1 MSRISVTYLGYYEA
15 AKESGE
21 YDIMSEKL
29 FLIIKGDA
37 VYNVLRAAADEMKE
51 AFVRWGYLPVELDL
65 AQYDLSRKEDA
76 DRLRAILFQPYAF
89 IFSFQA
95 LMTNLR
101 IGERSIL
108 EYLQA
113 PFICWLVDHPLFHTD
128 RLQEIGGAENVLVM
142 AIEGRHISY
151 IQNFHPYI
159 RNMAHVPLAGF
170 EAAHMP
176 LEKDI
181 DVFFSGTYRQ
191 PAMAMKE
198 IEAFPAA
205 YRTVML
211 GAVTHMLADEL
222 LTVEDAFC
230 EYFEKI
236 GFTYTADDI
245 VVMHDILGWVDLY
258 VRDYYRD
265 KGIRELI
272 EAGIYVTV
280 VGKGWDTMELPEG
293 KKEYLIILKDGS
305 MDITETIETTA
316 RAKICLNLMSSY
328 RFGMHERIPTAMLNH
343 AVCVTMHSDYLA
355 EQFEEDK
362 EIVFYPLKEEGRL
375 AEKVR
380 FLLENKSHRE
390 EIARRAYE
398 KAKQDHTWECRAR
411 DIRDVVEN
419 GI

>member
-1 MSRISVTYLGYYEA
+1 
-15 AKESGE
+15 
-21 YDIMSEKL
+21 MSEKL

-37 VYNVLRAAADEMKE
+37 IYNVLRAAADEMKD

-76 DRLRAILFQPYAF
+76 ERLRAVLFQPYAF

-95 LMTNLR
+95 LLTNLR
-101 IGERSIL
+101 IGERSVL

-113 PFICWLVDHPLFHTD
+113 PFFCWLVDHPLFHTD
-128 RLQEIGGAENVLVM
+128 RLQEIDGAENVLVM
-142 AIEGRHISY
+142 AIDGHHISY
-151 IQNFHPYI
+151 IQTYHPAI

-170 EAAHMP
+170 EAAQMP
-176 LEKDI
+176 AEKDI
-181 DVFFSGTYRQ
+181 DVFFSGTYRA
-191 PAMAMKE
+191 PAAVMKE

-205 YRTVML
+205 YRQVMQ
-211 GAVTHMLADEL
+211 GAVELMLEDETL
-222 LTVEDAFC
+222 AVEEAFC
-230 EYFEKI
+230 KYFGKI
-236 GFTYTADDI
+236 GFSYTSDDI
-245 VVMHDILGWVDLY
+245 VVMHDIIGWVDIY

-272 EAGIYVTV
+272 DAGIYVTV
-280 VGKGWDTMELPEG
+280 VGKGWDAMELPEE
-293 KKEYLIILKDGS
+293 KKEYLIVMKDGS
-305 MDITETIETTA
+305 MDITETVETTA
-316 RAKICLNLMSSY
+316 RAKICLNLISSY
-328 RFGMHERIPTAMLNH
+328 RFGMHDRIPTAMLNH
-343 AVCVTMHSDYLA
+343 AVCVTMCSEYLA

-362 EIVFYPLKEEGRL
+362 EIVFYPLREDGRL

-380 FLLENKSHRE
+380 YLLEHDSHRE

>member
-1 MSRISVTYLGYYEA
+1 
-15 AKESGE
+15 
-21 YDIMSEKL
+21 MSEKL

-37 VYNVLRAAADEMKE
+37 IYNVLRAAADEMKE

-76 DRLRAILFQPYAF
+76 DRLRAVLFQPYAF

-142 AIEGRHISY
+142 AIDGRHISY

-170 EAAHMP
+170 EAAQMP
-176 LEKDI
+176 AEKDI
-181 DVFFSGTYRQ
+181 DVFFSGTYRA
-191 PAMAMKE
+191 PAAVMKE

-205 YRTVML
+205 YRQVMQ
-211 GAVTHMLADEL
+211 GAVELMLEDETL
-222 LTVEDAFC
+222 AVEEAFC
-230 EYFEKI
+230 KYFGKI
-236 GFTYTADDI
+236 GFSYTSDDI
-245 VVMHDILGWVDLY
+245 VVMHDIIGWVDIY

-272 EAGIYVTV
+272 DAGIYVTV
-280 VGKGWDTMELPEG
+280 VGKGWDAMELPEE
-293 KKEYLIILKDGS
+293 KKGYLIVMKDGS

-316 RAKICLNLMSSY
+316 RAKICLNLISSY
-328 RFGMHERIPTAMLNH
+328 RFGMHDRIPTAMLNH
-343 AVCVTMHSDYLA
+343 AVCVTMYSEYLA

-362 EIVFYPLKEEGRL
+362 EIVFYPLREDGRL

-380 FLLENKSHRE
+380 YLLEHDSHRE

>member
-142 AIEGRHISY
+142 AIDGRHISY

>member
-1 MSRISVTYLGYYEA
+1 
-15 AKESGE
+15 
-21 YDIMSEKL
+21 MSEKL

-37 VYNVLRAAADEMKE
+37 IYNVLRAAADEMKE

-76 DRLRAILFQPYAF
+76 DRLRAVLFQPYAF

-142 AIEGRHISY
+142 AIDGRHISY

-170 EAAHMP
+170 EAAHRP

-181 DVFFSGTYRQ
+181 DVFLSGTYRQ
-191 PAMAMKE
+191 PAMTMKE
-198 IEAFPAA
+198 IEDFPAA

-211 GAVTHMLADEL
+211 GAVTLMLADEL

-230 EYFEKI
+230 KYFEKI
-236 GFTYTADDI
+236 GFSYTADDI
-245 VVMHDILGWVDLY
+245 VVMHDILGWVDIY

-280 VGKGWDTMELPEG
+280 VGKGWDIMELPEG
-293 KKEYLIILKDGS
+293 KEEYLIILKDGP

-316 RAKICLNLMSSY
+316 RAKVCLNLMSSY
-328 RFGMHERIPTAMLNH
+328 RFGMHERIPTAMLNR
-343 AVCVTMHSDYLA
+343 AVCVTMHSEYLA

-362 EIVFYPLKEEGRL
+362 EIVFYPLREDGRL

-380 FLLENKSHRE
+380 YLLENESHRE